1 MVQAHPSV
9 FRHGPNPL
17 PAGSTPL
24 RPEGWKAC
32 HIQHCVVCG
41 PAGDIVESCY
51 FHSMYCCLTHGW
63 APEVDVEAIQPP
75 YVVHGNAKSAEAFSP
90 SLQKALAK
98 QVASGALVVVPVA
111 LGADPRFQGVVSPLG
126 AILKSSDKAAAF
138 AHTGV
143 VIKDQDSLELAN
155 GALLTMGL
163 APIKVRGIMNL
174 AASGVNGAT
183 KPAPFRNPTV
193 DNALELVSP
202 GCVMVKTDFEGFF
215 PHFPFAIC
223 SQWLFLACF
232 LGVLYRAARCV
243 FGFALCPVY
252 CCAFAAEVAAWLNKE
267 FPVSH
272 YCDDFF
278 ATSDPS
284 AATYA
289 LALASAQYRL
299 ARMLS
304 VFASVGLAVAADKT
318 AIGQRLLVLG
328 LMVDSVSMTVSCDP
342 VSALA
347 YAAELRLHIA
357 TLAGGRRLTSAVLA
371 RMGGKLTSYCQ
382 AAPAGLLRI
391 RLVYAHLVAESSF
404 SAAGMAGLIKDL
416 EWWLVRLDD
425 WAISKQRPDATP
437 LLSPAALCADPAAVE
452 VLVSDASGPDGY
464 GGYAGP
470 LGCANPAFFAVQ
482 WTDPAAQFTS
492 SAQGELQGLAHHV
505 ASLRASPRPSLKLLI
520 WVTDSQAASGM
531 VNKGTSRS
539 HPCYALLCQLL
550 DSAEAL
556 GVQVV
561 SLWWPREEGAYADF
575 LSHLAVSLNV
585 SSVSGRLSDVDALIT
600 AKIQCSAGSPSI
612 STAGEN

>member
-1 MVQAHPSV
+1 
-9 FRHGPNPL
+9 
-17 PAGSTPL
+17 
-24 RPEGWKAC
+24 
-32 HIQHCVVCG
+32 
-41 PAGDIVESCY
+41 
-51 FHSMYCCLTHGW
+51 
-63 APEVDVEAIQPP
+63 VDFEAIQPP
-75 YVVHGNAKSAEAFSP
+75 YVVHGGNAKSADAFSA
-90 SLQKALAK
+90 SLQKAIDK

-111 LGADPRFQGVVSPLG
+111 FGADPRFQGVISPLG
-126 AILKSSDKAAAF
+126 AIIKSSDKAAAF

-155 GALLTMGL
+155 NALLALGL
-163 APIKVRGIMNL
+163 PPVKVRGIMNL
-174 AASGVNGAT
+174 AGSGVNGAT

-193 DNALELVSP
+193 AHALELVSP

-223 SQWLFLACF
+223 SQWLFLAF
-232 LGVLYRAARCV
+232 FMGVLYKATRCV

-252 CCAFAAEVAAWLNKE
+252 CCAFSAEVASWLNTE

-278 ATSDPS
+278 TTSDPS

-299 ARMLS
+299 DRMLR
-304 VFASVGLAVAADKT
+304 VFAAVGLAVAADKT
-318 AIGQRLLVLG
+318 AIGQRMLVLG
-328 LMVDSVSMTVSCDP
+328 LLVDSVSMTVSCDP
-342 VSALA
+342 ISARA

-357 TLAGGRRLTSAVLA
+357 TLAGGRRLTPAVLA

-391 RLVYAHLVAESSF
+391 RLVYAHLVAASAF
-404 SAAGMAGLIKDL
+404 SAAGMADLVRDL

-425 WAISKQRPDATP
+425 WAAGKLRPDATP
-437 LLSPAALCADPAAVE
+437 LLSPAALCADPAAIE
-452 VLVSDASGPDGY
+452 VLTSDASGPDGY
-464 GGYAGP
+464 GGYAGT
-470 LGCANPAFFAVQ
+470 LDCADPPFFAEQ
-482 WTDPAAQFTS
+482 WTDPAMQFSS
-492 SAQGELQGLAHHV
+492 SAQGELHGLDHYV
-505 ASLRASPRPSLKLLI
+505 ASLRSDPHPGLKLLI

-539 HPCYALLCQLL
+539 HPCYELLCRVV

-556 GVQVV
+556 GIQLV

-575 LSHLAVSLNV
+575 LSHLAVRLDV
-585 SSVSGRLSDVDALIT
+585 QSVSGQISAVADLVAAADEALSVRA
-600 AKIQCSAGSPSI
+600 
-612 STAGEN
+612 